1 MLATARRHAIPQVQP
16 AWEELP
22 PAPAP
27 PPRAAAAGGG
37 RGDAAGVV
45 AAGGAAD
52 PWAGRGLR
60 VPEERN
66 NHFFVR
72 GMGEFLFAHLEGADE
87 EPSCD

>member
-1 MLATARRHAIPQVQP
+1 MFATNPHTAVKSG
-16 AWEELP
+16 
-22 PAPAP
+22 
-27 PPRAAAAGGG
+27 AAAREGELT
-37 RGDAAGVV
+37 AGVV

-87 EPSCD
+87 EPSLGVDND